1 MIMMI
6 DCWHTVQEACPSIL
20 EEEALSVDPDLETHS
35 ETAEISIARKR
46 KRGNTK
52 YNHQQDMLNLESEKI
67 KWMRQQ
73 EDRQDDDDYL
83 FVLKSLLP
91 CIKRMSFSTKLIF
104 RSQIQNLLAS
114 EMSALDRRNLRQRD
128 HRPFSMKILYNT

>member
-1 MIMMI
+1 M
-6 DCWHTVQEACPSIL
+6 TAGTQSQEAGPSIL
-20 EEEALSVDPDLETHS
+20 EEEAPSVDPDLETHS

-73 EDRQDDDDYL
+73 EDRQDDDVYL

-114 EMSALDRRNLRQRD
+114 EMSALDRRKLRQRD